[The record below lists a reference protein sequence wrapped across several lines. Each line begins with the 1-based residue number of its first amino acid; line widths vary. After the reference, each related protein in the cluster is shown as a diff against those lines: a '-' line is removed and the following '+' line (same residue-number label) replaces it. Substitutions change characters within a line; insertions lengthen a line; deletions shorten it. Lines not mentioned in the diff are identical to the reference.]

1 MALVDSGDFVRLE
14 IGAEEAAGGA
24 SLFHLGDEADGRAA
38 GQGGEE
44 IARRRRGGQ
53 LPAKRLRGDAR
64 PGGRHFTPRLGNDLV
79 EEGHEKD
86 EG

>member
-1 MALVDSGDFVRLE
+1 MPLVDLGDVDGLE
-14 IGAEEAAGGA
+14 VGAEDALRRAG
-24 SLFHLGDEADGRAA
+24 LLHLGDQADGRAA

-64 PGGRHFTPRLGNDLV
+64 PAAATSRRFWATIWSRM
-79 EEGHEKD
+79 GHEQ
-86 EG
+86 G